1 MIYRVTCDDVPIYH
15 SNLQSM
21 QIFGASLDLE
31 LNKTGSFN
39 FIMQQDHPR
48 YDLIRRMKSIIKVWQ
63 DDYLIFRGRALDDP
77 TGWHNEKKIAC
88 EGELSFLLDSQQR
101 PYDYTGTIEGYLNL
115 LITRHNEQVE
125 ESKWFTVGNVTVVDN
140 NDYIVR
146 SNIDY
151 VDTWTEMQAKLLD
164 LLGGYIIVRH
174 EGWINYIDYL
184 SDITLLSPQKIEFG
198 KNLLD
203 LEKIRKGAQIG
214 TAVIPLGAK
223 IKDEEGKDTD
233 ARLTIASVND
243 GSDMLTDAAAIAQY
257 GTIVKTV
264 IYDDV
269 TEPENLLQKGKAYL
283 ADLVKLPETI
293 ELTAADLATTGTN
306 IGSFHLGTYVR
317 AISRPHGIDQLFLVS
332 KLSLNLLSPA
342 ANKMTLG
349 AARGGLSSS
358 VAGLTNG
365 QGQILQTIERT
376 AQAAAQAVYDVEQN
390 ALASIQMSEENI
402 RATVAE
408 NYYLKDDT
416 DALIHSVS
424 TQIEQTKESVEIQFT
439 QFSADVEAVAAGA
452 DANFEEIR
460 KYIRFV
466 DGQIHIGEV
475 GNELELRI
483 ANDRLSFLQDGAE
496 VAYLS
501 NRKLYITDTQILHS
515 LQLGSFA
522 FMPRANGNLSFKKI

>member
-1 MIYRVTCDDVPIYH
+1 MYRIYCDEQLLYD
-15 SNLQSM
+15 SRLESLR
-21 QIFGASLDLE
+21 IFAASLELE
-31 LNKTGSFN
+31 LNKTGSLACT
-39 FIMQQDHPR
+39 IQQDHPR
-48 YDLIRRMKSIIKVWQ
+48 YGLIRKLKSIIKVYQ
-63 DDYLIFRGRALDDP
+63 GEDMIFRGRVLDDP
-77 TGWHNEKKIAC
+77 MGWHNEKKISC

-125 ESKWFTVGNVTVVDN
+125 ESKWFTVGNVTVVDA

-146 SNIDY
+146 SNSDY
-151 VDTWTEMQAKLLD
+151 VDTWTEMQDKLIK

-198 KNLLD
+198 KNLID
-203 LEKIRKGAQIG
+203 LEQIRKGAGIG
-214 TAVIPLGAK
+214 TVLIPLGAK

-233 ARLTIASVND
+233 QRLTIESVND
-243 GSDMLTDAAAIAQY
+243 GKDYIEDAAGIAQY
-257 GTIVKTV
+257 GRIVKKV
-264 IYDDV
+264 YFDDV
-269 TEPENLLQKGKAYL
+269 TEAQNLLTKGQAHL
-283 ADLVKLPETI
+283 AGLVKLPDTI
-293 ELTAADLATTGTN
+293 ELTAADLATTGQD
-306 IGSFHLGTYVR
+306 IASFRLGTYVQ
-317 AISRPHGIDQLFLVS
+317 AISRPHGINQLFLIG
-332 KLSLNLLSPA
+332 KLSLNLLSA
-342 ANKMTLG
+342 SANKMTLG
-349 AARGGLSSS
+349 AARAGLSAA
-358 VAGLTNG
+358 VAGQTNA
-365 QGQILQTIERT
+365 QGEILRTVERT
-376 AQAAAQAVYDVEQN
+376 AQAAAEAVYNVEQN
-390 ALASIQMSEENI
+390 VQASIQMSEENI
-402 RATVAE
+402 RSSVAE
-408 NYYLKDDT
+408 SYYLKDDT
-416 DALIHSVS
+416 DALIASVS
-424 TQIEQTKESVEIQFT
+424 TQVEQTKESVEIQFT
-439 QFSADVEAVAAGA
+439 QFSQDIEAVAAGT

>member
-1 MIYRVTCDDVPIYH
+1 MYRVTCDEQTLYH
-15 SNLQSM
+15 SKLQSLK
-21 QIFGASLDLE
+21 IFNPTLELE

-39 FIMQQDHPR
+39 FTIQQDHPR
-48 YDLIRRMKSIIKVWQ
+48 YDLIRKMKSIIKVYQ
-63 DDYLIFRGRALDDP
+63 GDYLLFRGRVLDDP
-77 TGWHNEKKIAC
+77 TGWHNEKKISC

-125 ESKWFTVGNVTVVDN
+125 ESKWFTVGNVTVVDA
-140 NDYIVR
+140 NDYIIR

-151 VDTWTEMQAKLLD
+151 VDTWTEMQEKLIK

-174 EGWINYIDYL
+174 EGFINYIDYL

-198 KNLLD
+198 INLLD
-203 LEKIRKGAQIG
+203 LERIRKGALIW
-214 TAVIPLGAK
+214 TALIPLGAK
-223 IKDEEGKDTD
+223 IKDEEGKDTE
-233 ARLTIASVND
+233 ARLTIESVNG
-243 GSDMLTDAAAIAQY
+243 GSDMIFDEAAIAQY
-257 GTIVKTV
+257 GTIVKKA
-264 IYDDV
+264 IFDDV
-269 TEPENLLQKGKAYL
+269 TEPENLLTKGQAHL
-283 ADLVKLPETI
+283 ADLVKLPDTI
-293 ELTAADLATTGTN
+293 ELTAADLATTGQD
-306 IGSFHLGTYVR
+306 IESFHLGTYVR
-317 AISRPHGIDQLFLVS
+317 ATSRPHGVDQLFLVG
-332 KLSLNLLSPA
+332 KLSVNLLSPA
-342 ANKMTLG
+342 SKKMTLG
-349 AARGGLSSS
+349 AAREGLSSAVTGIS
-358 VAGLTNG
+358 NS

-376 AQAAAQAVYDVEQN
+376 AQAATEAAYNVEQN

-416 DALIHSVS
+416 DALIASIS
-424 TQIEQTKESVEIQFT
+424 TQVEQTKDSVEIQFT
-439 QFSADVEAVAAGA
+439 QFSQDIEAVAAGT
-452 DANFEEIR
+452 DASFEEIR